1 MRQSK
6 WREGIRIG
14 LTAGVL
20 TVFPAWSA
28 AEPPDAVLEWNAIML
43 SVNTPLTAGGPF
55 NQARIAAIVQLA
67 VFEAVNAVTHEYEP
81 YLGTIHAEPGA
92 SAEAAAVA
100 AAHRV
105 LRVYF
110 QASAGPLDAARAA
123 SLARIPDGPGKD
135 AGATTGEAAAVS
147 LIALRAADGSAPPQ
161 LAQPASTHPGVWQ
174 PMAGCPGGF
183 FLHWRNVTPFGL
195 PDVATF
201 RADEPP
207 ALTSAIYAK
216 DYAEVAAVGGRFS
229 TLRPQD
235 RTDVALFYA
244 VTSGTM
250 LWNQAARQIAADRGT
265 SLSENARALA
275 LVNMA
280 ISDGAVASFETKYH
294 YNYWRPETAIRAG
307 DADGNAKT
315 AEDPAFVPFIATPC
329 FPSYPSAHASTGSA
343 ARVMLE
349 LLFGAANHPVTLSNP
364 AVPNVTLTYSILR
377 KITDDIDDA
386 RVYGGIHFRFDQEE
400 GGRQGQ
406 AIAMYIIKNNLRPV
420 HPRE

>member
-1 MRQSK
+1 MKQSK
-6 WREGIRIG
+6 GREGIRIG
-14 LTAGVL
+14 LAAGVL
-20 TVFPAWSA
+20 TVFPALAA
-28 AEPPDAVLEWNAIML
+28 AEPPDAVVDWNAIML
-43 SVNTPLTAGGPF
+43 SVNTPLSAGGPF

-67 VFEAVNAVTHEYEP
+67 VFEAVNAITQEYEP
-81 YLGTIHAEPGA
+81 YLGTIDAQPGA

-110 QASAGPLDAARAA
+110 QASAGPLDAARAGA
-123 SLARIPDGPGKD
+123 LARIPDGPGKD
-135 AGATTGEAAAVS
+135 AGIATGEAAAVS
-147 LIALRAADGSAPPQ
+147 MIALRAADGSGPPQ
-161 LAQPASTHPGVWQ
+161 LAQPASTDPGGWQ
-174 PMAGCPGGF
+174 LTAGCPGGL
-183 FLHWRNVTPFGL
+183 FLHWRNVTPFAL
-195 PDVATF
+195 PDVTTF
-201 RADEPP
+201 RAEEPP

-216 DYAEVAAVGGRFS
+216 DYAEVASVGGRFS

-250 LWNQAARQIAADRGT
+250 LWNQAARQIAEDRGT

-280 ISDGAVASFETKYH
+280 INDGAVASFETKYH
-294 YNYWRPETAIRAG
+294 YNYWRPETAIRTA
-307 DADGNAKT
+307 DTDGNPKT
-315 AEDPAFVPFIATPC
+315 TEDPVFVPFIATPC
-329 FPSYPSAHASTGSA
+329 FPGYPSAHASTGYA

-349 LLFGAANHPVTLSNP
+349 LLFGAADHPVTLSNP
-364 AVPNVTLTYSILR
+364 AVPHVSPTYSILR

-386 RVYGGIHFRFDQEE
+386 RVYGGIHFRFDQEG
-400 GGRQGQ
+400 GGRQGH
-406 AIAMYIIKNNLRPV
+406 AIAMYIIKNHLRPV